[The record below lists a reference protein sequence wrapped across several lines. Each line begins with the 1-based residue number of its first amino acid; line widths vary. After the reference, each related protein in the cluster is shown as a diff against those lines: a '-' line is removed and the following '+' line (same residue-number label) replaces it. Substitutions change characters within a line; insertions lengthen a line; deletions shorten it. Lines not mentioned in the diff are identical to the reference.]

1 MAFVAAGISAGYGK
15 VRILSGVDLVLEPGK
30 IHCVFGP
37 NGSGKS
43 TLLKVCAGI
52 LAPWSGSLRLG
63 ERDLRALRPYEF
75 IRNGIVAVPQ
85 NGGIFADLTVAENLA
100 AGGLALA
107 DRPAVRKGIAAAY
120 ERFPVLG
127 QKRAAR
133 AGSLSGGQRM
143 LLAFSRALVAR
154 PRVLLLDEPSAGL
167 APAVVK
173 EVFGLVR
180 DLRAEGPAIM
190 LVEQAVRDALPL
202 ADRDRGAGAGRGRGL
217 GPRRHDRRSRP
228 RARVLGNRARRV
240 ALRAFA
246 CRPVDRVRST
256 A

>member
-1 MAFVAAGISAGYGK
+1 MAFVATGITAGYGK
-15 VRILSGVDLVLEPGK
+15 ARILNDVGLTLEPGT
-30 IHCVFGP
+30 IHCIFGP

-52 LAPWSGSLRLG
+52 IAPWSGSLRLD
-63 ERDLRALRPYEF
+63 ERDLLALAPYRY
-75 IRNGIVAVPQ
+75 IRSGIVAVPQ
-85 NGGIFADLTVAENLA
+85 NGGIFAELTVAENLT

-107 DRPAVRKGIAAAY
+107 DQRAVRLKIEATY
-120 ERFPVLG
+120 NRFPILG
-127 QKRAAR
+127 EKRADR

-143 LLAFSRALVAR
+143 LLAFARALVAQ

-167 APAVVK
+167 APAIVK

-202 ADRDRGAGAGRGRGL
+202 ADRIT
-217 GPRRHDRRSRP
+217 
-228 RARVLGNRARRV
+228 VLVQGEV
-240 ALRAFA
+240 ALSGPGGTIGEPDLAQA
-246 CRPVDRVRST
+246 YLGT
-256 A
+256 APAPGGTG

>member
-1 MAFVAAGISAGYGK
+1 MAFVATGISAGYGK
-15 VRILSGVDLVLEPGK
+15 VRILNDVSLTLEPGT
-30 IHCVFGP
+30 IHCIFGP

-43 TLLKVCAGI
+43 TLLKACAGI
-52 LAPWSGSLRLG
+52 VPPWSGSLALDG
-63 ERDLRALRPYEF
+63 HDLRALRPHEF

-85 NGGIFADLTVAENLA
+85 NGGIFAELSVAENLT
-100 AGGLALA
+100 AGGLALT
-107 DRPAVRKGIAAAY
+107 DQRAVRATIEAMDG
-120 ERFPVLG
+120 RFAILG
-127 QKRAAR
+127 QKRAER

-143 LLAFSRALVAR
+143 LLAFARALVAQ

-202 ADRDRGAGAGRGRGL
+202 ADQITVLVQGEVAASGPGGTIGEADLARAYL
-217 GPRRHDRRSRP
+217 GVARS
-228 RARVLGNRARRV
+228 
-240 ALRAFA
+240 
-246 CRPVDRVRST
+246 
-256 A
+256 

>member
-1 MAFVAAGISAGYGK
+1 MAFVATGTTAGYGK
-15 VRILSGVDLVLEPGK
+15 ARILNGVSLTLEPGK

-52 LAPWSGSLRLG
+52 VAPWSGTLRLDQT
-63 ERDLRALRPYEF
+63 DLRALRPYEF
-75 IRNGIVAVPQ
+75 IRSGIVAVPQ
-85 NGGIFADLTVAENLA
+85 NGGIFAELSVAENLT

-107 DRPAVRKGIAAAY
+107 DQRAVRATIEAMYG
-120 ERFPVLG
+120 RFPILG
-127 QKRAAR
+127 EKRADR

-143 LLAFSRALVAR
+143 LLAFARALVAQ

-173 EVFGLVR
+173 DVFGLVR

-190 LVEQAVRDALPL
+190 LVEQAVRDALRL
-202 ADRDRGAGAGRGRGL
+202 ADQIT
-217 GPRRHDRRSRP
+217 
-228 RARVLGNRARRV
+228 VLVQGEV
-240 ALRAFA
+240 ALSGPGGTIGEPDLARAYLGTA
-246 CRPVDRVRST
+246 ST
-256 A
+256 S

>member
-1 MAFVAAGISAGYGK
+1 VAYVAAGITAGYGK
-15 VRILSGVDLVLEPGK
+15 ARILNDVSLTLEPGT

-52 LAPWSGSLRLG
+52 IAPWSGALRLG
-63 ERDLRALRPYEF
+63 ETDLRALRPYEF
-75 IRNGIVAVPQ
+75 IRGGIVAVPQ
-85 NGGIFADLTVAENLA
+85 NGGIFAELTVAENLT

-107 DRPAVRKGIAAAY
+107 DQRAVRATIAAMY
-120 ERFPVLG
+120 GRFPILG
-127 QKRAAR
+127 EKRADR

-143 LLAFSRALVAR
+143 LLAFARALVAQ

-202 ADRDRGAGAGRGRGL
+202 ADWITVLVQGEVAASGAGGTIGEADLARAYLGTAPAGGG
-217 GPRRHDRRSRP
+217 
-228 RARVLGNRARRV
+228 AA
-240 ALRAFA
+240 
-246 CRPVDRVRST
+246 
-256 A
+256 

>member
-1 MAFVAAGISAGYGK
+1 MAFVAAGITAGYGK
-15 VRILSGVDLVLEPGK
+15 ARILNGVDLALEPGTV
-30 IHCVFGP
+30 HAVFGP

-43 TLLKVCAGI
+43 TLLKVCAGAI
-52 LAPWSGSLRLG
+52 APWSGQLSLDG
-63 ERDLRALRPYEF
+63 RDLRALRPYAF
-75 IRNGIVAVPQ
+75 IRNGIAAVPQ
-85 NGGIFADLTVAENLA
+85 NGGVFAELTVAENLT

-107 DRPAVRKGIAAAY
+107 DQRAVRAAIEAMY

-127 QKRAAR
+127 EKRAER

-143 LLAFSRALVAR
+143 LLAFARALVAR

-173 EVFGLVR
+173 DVFGLVR

-202 ADRDRGAGAGRGRGL
+202 ADRITVLVQGEVALCGAGGTIGEADLARAYLGTAPAGGSG
-217 GPRRHDRRSRP
+217 
-228 RARVLGNRARRV
+228 
-240 ALRAFA
+240 
-246 CRPVDRVRST
+246 
-256 A
+256 